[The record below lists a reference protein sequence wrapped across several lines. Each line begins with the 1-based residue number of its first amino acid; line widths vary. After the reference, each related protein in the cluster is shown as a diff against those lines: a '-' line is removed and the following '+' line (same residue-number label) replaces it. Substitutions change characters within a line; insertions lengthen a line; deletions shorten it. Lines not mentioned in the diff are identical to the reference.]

1 MVVVDD
7 RTRRGLP
14 IEQFGMGFDDQS
26 ADDMDGDPGGADRAP
41 ADEPESTFA
50 RRAKLIALLLATAAL
65 VVSVVVASALADDS
79 GRPADD
85 DSAARRDITGAAA
98 LGGFALPGSEDASP
112 GTDSSASSEP
122 GTEAS
127 GKSVPK
133 LEAAPGS
140 PSPDGE
146 HDEHGEH
153 DADATSSRA
162 TRNHLADE
170 SATTATGAGSAR
182 SEPLSPELESAPRDV
197 LAAVRDF
204 YDLVG
209 SAPETALARVAPDLV
224 GDEQDILLEAWRSL
238 TSVVVEHVS
247 QEADGSVTVVV
258 TMKPAYGSPLR
269 ITQLLG
275 FSDGPQP
282 VINQATLLSIR
293 TL

>member
-7 RTRRGLP
+7 RTRRGLS
-14 IEQFGMGFDDQS
+14 IEQFGMGFDDQA

-79 GRPADD
+79 GRPDD
-85 DSAARRDITGAAA
+85 DSAAHRDITGAAA

-112 GTDSSASSEP
+112 STEGPASSSADT
-122 GTEAS
+122 GAS
-127 GKSVPK
+127 GKSIPK
-133 LEAAPGS
+133 MEAAPGG
-140 PSPDGE
+140 PSPDTE
-146 HDEHGEH
+146 HREHGEH

-170 SATTATGAGSAR
+170 AATTATGTGSAR
-182 SEPLSPELESAPRDV
+182 SEPLSPELEPAPHDV

-224 GDEQDILLEAWRSL
+224 GDEQDVLLKAWRSL
-238 TSVVVEHVS
+238 TSVVVEHVN

>member
-7 RTRRGLP
+7 RTRRGLS
-14 IEQFGMGFDDQS
+14 IEQFDMGFDDQA
-26 ADDMDGDPGGADRAP
+26 ADDLDGDPGGTDRAP
-41 ADEPESTFA
+41 ADEPESAFA

-65 VVSVVVASALADDS
+65 VMSVVVASALADDS
-79 GRPADD
+79 SRTEDD
-85 DSAARRDITGAAA
+85 DSAARREITGAAA
-98 LGGFALPGSEDASP
+98 LGGFALPGSERTSP
-112 GTDSSASSEP
+112 SPDGPESSST

-127 GKSVPK
+127 GKSVPQ
-133 LEAAPGS
+133 LEAPTPGS
-140 PSPDGE
+140 PSA
-146 HDEHGEH
+146 HAEH
-153 DADATSSRA
+153 DADATSSRS

-182 SEPLSPELESAPRDV
+182 SEPLSPELESAPHDV

-224 GDEQDILLEAWRSL
+224 GDEQDVLLEAWRSL
-238 TSVVVEHVS
+238 TSVVVEHVN